1 MIEKERKLYEQ
12 RCELFIDRLKSL
24 FYPDEVLFRGEYCIF
39 EPAVPFNRRLD
50 GHYVPIKVGQ
60 TWGKNWQVAW
70 FHLQGTIPSE
80 WNGKPVAA
88 RLNLGGEAC
97 IFAADGMPLQG
108 LSVHS
113 VWQPFFKRDRYLI
126 SEAARGGEPV
136 DLWIEVTAA
145 QLFGLELQRDP
156 HPKDLK
162 RFGHYEASVQDLA
175 LALFNV
181 DMWQLYL
188 DFYVLNSMMKTLPD
202 RSVRRARILRG
213 LNSAMDTF
221 REDPDGVKRARQVLS
236 PLLSQKAGCSSLK
249 AVAVGHAHIDTGW
262 LWPVSETV
270 RKCARTFANQ
280 ISLLEK
286 YPGYVFGA
294 SQAQHYAFVK
304 ENYPGLYAKIKE
316 QVAAGRWEVQGGMW
330 VEADCNIISGE
341 SMVRQILHGKN
352 FFQDEFGVLV
362 RNLWLPDVFGYSAAM
377 PQILQKSGLGVMVT
391 QKISWNQFNRFPHH
405 TFIWRGIDG
414 SEIVVHFPPEDTY
427 NSDLRPASMIYA
439 QENFEERDRLD
450 EFLVLYGVGD
460 GGCGPTEDIIETGLR
475 QQDLESSPRVEFGHA
490 QPLLDRLTQKR
501 DLLHRW
507 SGELY
512 LELHRGT
519 LTTQAFN
526 KKMNRYFER
535 KMRELEA
542 LYSLLPASQ
551 YPTKEF
557 DAMWKKIL
565 INQFH
570 DIIPGSSIALVYE
583 TCRRE
588 YAELQEQAKTLYS
601 EVGKRL
607 LKRRQDSLSF
617 VNTLSYSYRR
627 PLTLPLSWAEYEIV
641 DERGENVLA
650 QQTPEGPVVLAAV
663 PSLGAITVKRAN
675 AGITQ
680 TKTTSPKEMVLEN
693 DLIRYEFSADGT
705 IARAFDKECNREV
718 MVKGNVLNL
727 FEDRPAQWDAWD
739 VDIFYENQLI
749 SQAQLVSWQWQSYGP
764 LLQQLRFEFQVGD
777 SPLRQVVTL
786 AANSKR
792 LDFAT
797 HIDWQERHKML
808 RVAFT
813 VNVFSAEASHEI
825 QYGYVKRPTHRNT
838 SWDIAKFE
846 VVGHRFVDL
855 SALDYGVALLNNC
868 KYGHKVLD
876 NTIDLN
882 LLRSTSNPDPEADQ
896 GSHDFTYSLLP
907 HTLGLAESSVFSEAA
922 QLNQPVAT
930 FEGMEAGGVQF
941 PCSLDTEDIVL
952 EVLKKA
958 EREDAW
964 ILRFY
969 EPRGRSTSCVVTFAS
984 FPAKV
989 FETDLMEN
997 NLHEMRVK
1005 NKTLDL
1011 DFCPFEI
1018 KTIKVLP

>member
-1 MIEKERKLYEQ
+1 MIDKERKLYEQ
-12 RCELFIDRLKSL
+12 RSELFIERLKSL
-24 FYPDEVLFRGEYCIF
+24 FYPEEVPLQAEFCIF
-39 EPAVPFNRRLD
+39 DPAVPFDRRL
-50 GHYVPIKVGQ
+50 GGKYAPIQVGQ

-80 WNGKPVAA
+80 WSGKPVAA

-97 IFAADGMPLQG
+97 IFDAAGIPAHG
-108 LSVHS
+108 LSIHS

-126 SEAARGGEPV
+126 SEAAKGGEPV

-145 QLFGLELQRDP
+145 QMFGLELQRDP

-162 RFGHYEASVQDLA
+162 RFGHYEATVQDLA
-175 LALFNV
+175 LARFDV
-181 DMWQLYL
+181 EVWQLYL
-188 DFYVLNSMMKTLPD
+188 VFYVLNNMMKALPD

-221 REDPDGVKRARQVLS
+221 LEDPDGVKRARQELS
-236 PLLSQKAGCSSLK
+236 PLLNEKAGGSSLK
-249 AVAVGHAHIDTGW
+249 AIAVGHSHIDTGW

-286 YPGYVFGA
+286 YPSYVFGA

-304 ENYPGLYAKIKE
+304 EHFPGLYAKIKE

-352 FFQDEFGVLV
+352 FFQDEFGVQV
-362 RNLWLPDVFGYSAAM
+362 QNLWLPDVFGYSAAM
-377 PQILQKSGLGVMVT
+377 PQILQKCGLEVMVT

-427 NSDLRPASMIYA
+427 NSDLRPASLMYA

-475 QQDLESSPRVEFGHA
+475 QRDLYPCPRVEFGHA

-507 SGELY
+507 NGELY

-542 LYSLLPASQ
+542 LYSLLPVSQ
-551 YPTKEF
+551 YPANQF

-583 TCRRE
+583 TCRQE
-588 YAELQEQAKTLYS
+588 YADLQEKAHALFS
-601 EVGKRL
+601 VAGKQL
-607 LKRRQDSLSF
+607 LKRQEDSLSF
-617 VNTLSYSYRR
+617 INTLSYSYRR
-627 PLTLPLSWAEYEIV
+627 PLTLPVSWEDYEIV
-641 DERGENVLA
+641 DERGEKVLA
-650 QQTPEGPVVLAAV
+650 QQTPEGPVILTDIPPLAAR
-663 PSLGAITVKRAN
+663 TVKRTGGRSTS
-675 AGITQ
+675 AGWTP
-680 TKTTSPKEMVLEN
+680 PKEMVLEN

-705 IARAFDKECNREV
+705 VMRAYDKESNREI

-727 FEDRPAQWDAWD
+727 YDDRPASWDAWD
-739 VDIFYENQLI
+739 VDIFYENQWI
-749 SQAQLVSWQWQSYGP
+749 GQAQLTSWQWQSYGP
-764 LLQQLRFEFQVGD
+764 LLQQLRLAFLVGD
-777 SPLRQVVTL
+777 SPVQQVVTL
-786 AANSKR
+786 TANSKR

-797 HIDWQERHKML
+797 HVDWRERHKML

-813 VNVFSAEASHEI
+813 VNVLSTEAAYEI

-838 SWDIAKFE
+838 SWDMAKFE

-855 SALDYGVALLNNC
+855 SDLDYGVALLNNC

-882 LLRSTSNPDPEADQ
+882 LLRSTSNPDPEADR
-896 GSHDFTYSLLP
+896 GVHDFTYSLLP
-907 HTLGLAESSVFSEAA
+907 HALGLAESAVFSEAA
-922 QLNQPVAT
+922 QLNQPVAV
-930 FEGMEAGGVQF
+930 FEGMDAGDLQF
-941 PCSLDTEDIVL
+941 PCSLNTEDVVL

-969 EPRGRSTSCVVTFAS
+969 EPRGHSTSCVVTFS
-984 FPAKV
+984 KSPARV

-997 NLHEMRVK
+997 NLHEIQVK
-1005 NKTLDL
+1005 IKTIEL
-1011 DFCPFEI
+1011 DFQPFEI
-1018 KTIKVLP
+1018 KTIKWVQ